1 MVIFLSI
8 LGLAIG
14 STVFIL
20 LNEDFGKVA
29 KAFALLMTG
38 GSILLMFMPAVHFL
52 VPLAM
57 QLVVCIWV
65 AIYWQIQ
72 R

>member
-1 MVIFLSI
+1 MVVFLSV

-29 KAFALLMTG
+29 KASALLMTG

-57 QLVVCIWV
+57 QLVICIWV

>member
-1 MVIFLSI
+1 MVIFLGI

-20 LNEDFGKVA
+20 VNEDFGKVA

-57 QLVVCIWV
+57 QLVICLWM
-65 AIYWQIQ
+65 AIYWQLQ